1 MTQMIEL
8 TIYRTYHPFVHR
20 YLRQFDIPYKSEAF
34 GLLMTLDIADVL
46 AKRIAALLPT
56 GAVVD
61 MYELSEEETT
71 TVAEVKSIQFAVW
84 RVRNGEKVKS
94 WMHFPRRAAVKFN
107 GDSFTIM
114 DLYFNR
120 PMITYTLV
128 RDE

>member
-1 MTQMIEL
+1 MDTISDLKKSIKVGMTIKSV
-8 TIYRTYHPFVHR
+8 RHDVFSHR
-20 YLRQFDIPYKSEAF
+20 DSEGNAYYKD
-34 GLLMTLDIADVL
+34 G
-46 AKRIAALLPT
+46 
-56 GAVVD
+56 
-61 MYELSEEETT
+61 EEETT

-84 RVRNGEKVKS
+84 RIRNGEKVKS